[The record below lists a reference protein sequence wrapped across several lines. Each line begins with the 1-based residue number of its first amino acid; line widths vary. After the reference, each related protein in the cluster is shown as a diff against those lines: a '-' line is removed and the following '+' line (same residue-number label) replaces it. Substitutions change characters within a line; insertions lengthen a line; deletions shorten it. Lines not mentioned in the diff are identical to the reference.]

1 MAISNQVTSIMSNR
15 EKTVTYTTEN
25 TYLTQNELTPKT
37 KNVWLVFHGIGY
49 LSRYFVKYF
58 NGLHPE
64 ENYILVPQAPSK
76 YYLKN
81 EYKYVGASWLTKENT
96 ATEVKN
102 VLNYIDAVLEAE
114 NLPDDINLILFGFSQ
129 GVSVAIRWLASKKPR
144 CKMVALYAGGIP
156 NELTATDFEFLDQ
169 NATEIKIIYGD
180 QDEYLTPDRL
190 KGEKIKIET
199 LFQGKADIIT
209 FKGGH
214 EVKPEIIKNLI

>member
-1 MAISNQVTSIMSNR
+1 MSNS

-58 NGLHPE
+58 NGLDVN
-64 ENYILVPQAPSK
+64 ENYIIVPQAPSK

-81 EYKYVGASWLTKENT
+81 EFKYVGASWLTKENT
-96 ATEVKN
+96 AAEVKN

-114 NLPDDINLILFGFSQ
+114 NLPDNINLILFGFSQ
-129 GVSVAIRWLASKKPR
+129 GVSVATRWLARKKAN
-144 CKMVALYAGGIP
+144 CKLVVLYAGGIP
-156 NELTATDFEFLDQ
+156 NELTAADFEFL
-169 NATEIKIIYGD
+169 NYASTEIKIIYGD

-190 KGEKIKIET
+190 KGEKIKIDK
-199 LFQGKADIIT
+199 LFKGKAETIT

-214 EVKPEIIKNLI
+214 EVKTQLIRDLL

>member
-1 MAISNQVTSIMSNR
+1 
-15 EKTVTYTTEN
+15 
-25 TYLTQNELTPKT
+25 
-37 KNVWLVFHGIGY
+37 
-49 LSRYFVKYF
+49 
-58 NGLHPE
+58 
-64 ENYILVPQAPSK
+64 
-76 YYLKN
+76 
-81 EYKYVGASWLTKENT
+81 
-96 ATEVKN
+96 
-102 VLNYIDAVLEAE
+102 
-114 NLPDDINLILFGFSQ
+114 
-129 GVSVAIRWLASKKPR
+129 
-144 CKMVALYAGGIP
+144 MVALYAGGIP

>member
-1 MAISNQVTSIMSNR
+1 MSNS

-58 NGLHPE
+58 NGLDVN
-64 ENYILVPQAPSK
+64 ENYIIVPQAPSK

-96 ATEVKN
+96 AAEVKN

-114 NLPDDINLILFGFSQ
+114 NLPDNINLILFGFSQ
-129 GVSVAIRWLASKKPR
+129 GVSVATRWLARKKAN
-144 CKMVALYAGGIP
+144 CKLVVLYAGGIP
-156 NELTATDFEFLDQ
+156 NELTAADFEFL
-169 NATEIKIIYGD
+169 NYASTEIKIIYGD

-190 KGEKIKIET
+190 KGEKIKIDK
-199 LFQGKADIIT
+199 LFKGKAETIT

-214 EVKPEIIKNLI
+214 EVKTQLIRDLL

>member
-1 MAISNQVTSIMSNR
+1 M
-15 EKTVTYTTEN
+15 
-25 TYLTQNELTPKT
+25 
-37 KNVWLVFHGIGY
+37 
-49 LSRYFVKYF
+49 
-58 NGLHPE
+58 
-64 ENYILVPQAPSK
+64 
-76 YYLKN
+76 
-81 EYKYVGASWLTKENT
+81 TKENT

-114 NLPDDINLILFGFSQ
+114 NLPDDVNLILFGFSQ
-129 GVSVAIRWLASKKPR
+129 GVSVATRWLASKKPR

>member
-1 MAISNQVTSIMSNR
+1 MSNT

-58 NGLHPE
+58 KGLDPN
-64 ENYILVPQAPSK
+64 ENYLIVPQAPSK

-114 NLPDDINLILFGFSQ
+114 NIPKDANLVLFGFSQ
-129 GVSVAIRWLASKKPR
+129 GVSVATRWLASKKAK
-144 CKMVALYAGGIP
+144 CKLVALYAGRIP
-156 NELTATDFEFLDQ
+156 NELKANDFEFLDH
-169 NATEIKIIYGD
+169 NATSIKIIYGD
-180 QDEYLTPDRL
+180 EDEFLTPERL
-190 KGEKIKIET
+190 KGEKVKIDR
-199 LFQGKADIIT
+199 LFRGNVKTIT

-214 EVKPEIIKNLI
+214 EVKPEIIEGLL